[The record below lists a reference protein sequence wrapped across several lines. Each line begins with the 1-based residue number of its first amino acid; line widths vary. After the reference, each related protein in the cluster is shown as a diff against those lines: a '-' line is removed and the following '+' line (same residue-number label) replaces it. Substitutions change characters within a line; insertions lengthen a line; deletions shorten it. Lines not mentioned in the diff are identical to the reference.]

1 MVETSMNIFDL
12 GVLIIVGLSALLSFF
27 RGFVREILSLGAWM
41 GAVVITLYMFPSA
54 TKFIEPHVGSA
65 VIASGLASIGLFFVA
80 LISISIITGLVLK
93 FLKTGAEVGLLD
105 NLVGLCFGVARGV
118 LIVAIAYF
126 IMSVMI
132 VEKDYPDWVKEA
144 KTQPFI
150 AKAATLVGKLTPS
163 YLNTITNKD
172 EKKSDDPVLEES
184 KKQMNEL
191 IQKWDKKAKETI
203 TEAAPE
209 EDLPAATLPSIQDLQ
224 QRIKEE
230 NEKR

>member
-41 GAVVITLYMFPSA
+41 GATIITLYMFPSA

-80 LISISIITGLVLK
+80 LISISIITSLVLK
-93 FLKTGAEVGLLD
+93 FLKTGSEVGVLD

-126 IMSVMI
+126 IMSVML
-132 VEKDYPDWVKEA
+132 VEKDYPDWVMEA

-150 AKAATLVGKLTPS
+150 AKAAKLVGTLTPS
-163 YLNTITNKD
+163 YLDTITDKD
-172 EKKSDDPVLEES
+172 KEKSDDTDIKDT
-184 KKQMNEL
+184 KKQMNEI
-191 IQKWDKKAKETI
+191 IQKWDKKAKDKLDDLA
-203 TEAAPE
+203 TEE
-209 EDLPAATLPSIQDLQ
+209 ELPASSLPSIEDLQ
-224 QRIKEE
+224 KRIKEE
-230 NEKR
+230 NRNR